1 MTNLEDNTSNEP
13 DEWSRLSLEEEKLMK
28 LNNEQWQQIAKGMIC
43 NIRGHV
49 DSINMKIAVYHD
61 FPIVIYGN
69 CERCGGFYVRPASID
84 EEEIINAFCP
94 KNQEERGWAME
105 YISMKGEIKRND

>member
-13 DEWSRLSLEEEKLMK
+13 DEWSRLSLIR
-28 LNNEQWQQIAKGMIC
+28 LNKKQWQQIAKGMIC
-43 NIRGHV
+43 SIKGHV
-49 DSINMKIAVYHD
+49 DSINMKIVVYHN

-69 CERCGGFYVRPASID
+69 CERCGEFYARPASID
-84 EEEIINAFCP
+84 EGGIINAFCP

-105 YISMKGEIKRND
+105 YISMKGEIKRNNNPN